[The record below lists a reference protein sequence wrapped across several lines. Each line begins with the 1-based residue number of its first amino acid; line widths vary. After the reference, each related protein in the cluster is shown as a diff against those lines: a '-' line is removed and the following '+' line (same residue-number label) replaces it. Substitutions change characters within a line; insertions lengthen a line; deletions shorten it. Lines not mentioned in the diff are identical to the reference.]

1 MIDNTDDVIDSR
13 DVIER
18 LEEMESELAELGEN
32 IDLAEDDEESKEARE
47 ALKEWNDDN
56 RDELERLGGL
66 CAEGEG
72 ATSEWKDGTPL
83 INDNYFSEY
92 AEDFCKDFGD
102 IPSDLPWYISNHID
116 LVGVAEE
123 IQVDYS
129 SIDFDGTTFWVR

>member
-18 LEEMESELAELGEN
+18 VEELESELAELGEN
-32 IDLAEDDEESKEARE
+32 IDLAEDDEERKEARE
-47 ALKEWNDDN
+47 ALKDWNDN
-56 RDELERLGGL
+56 NLDELKSLGDL

-72 ATSEWKDGTPL
+72 ATSSWSDGTPL
-83 INDNYFSEY
+83 INDNYFTEY
-92 AEDFCKDFGD
+92 TEELCKDIGA

-116 LVGVAEE
+116 WDGVAEE